1 MNQKSF
7 NWSDRTILIA
17 EDVESNF
24 LFLEEVIG
32 RTGANILWATNGQ
45 NALDIFNQNN
55 IDLILM
61 DIQMPL
67 MNGFDATRAI
77 KKLNP
82 KIPVISQTAYAM
94 AEDRAK
100 SIAAGC
106 DDYISKPISSQK
118 LLSLIDNYLP

>member
-1 MNQKSF
+1 MNTEAF
-7 NWSDRTILIA
+7 NWSNKTILIA
-17 EDVESNF
+17 EDVESNY

-45 NALDIFNQNN
+45 NAIDIFTQND

-67 MNGFDATRAI
+67 LNGFDATREI
-77 KKLNP
+77 KKINP

-94 AEDRAK
+94 AEDRGK

-118 LLSLIDNYLP
+118 LLNLIDKYL

>member
-1 MNQKSF
+1 MSTETF
-7 NWSDRTILIA
+7 NWSEKTILIA
-17 EDVESNF
+17 EDVESNY

-45 NALDIFNQNN
+45 HAVDMFTQNE

-67 MNGFDATRAI
+67 LNGFDATRAI
-77 KKLNP
+77 KKINP
-82 KIPVISQTAYAM
+82 KVPVISQTAYAM
-94 AEDRAK
+94 AEDRGK

-118 LLSLIDNYLP
+118 LLSLIDKYL

>member
-1 MNQKSF
+1 MSTETF
-7 NWSDRTILIA
+7 NWSEKTILIA

-32 RTGANILWATNGQ
+32 RTGASILWATNGQ
-45 NALDIFNQNN
+45 NAIEMFTQND

-67 MNGFDATRAI
+67 LNGFDATRAI
-77 KKLNP
+77 KKIDP

-94 AEDRAK
+94 AEDRGK

-106 DDYISKPISSQK
+106 DDYISKPISSKK
-118 LLSLIDNYLP
+118 LLSLINKYL

>member
-1 MNQKSF
+1 MSTETF
-7 NWSDRTILIA
+7 NWSEKTILIA
-17 EDVESNF
+17 EDVASNY

-32 RTGANILWATNGQ
+32 RTGAKILWAKNGQ
-45 NALDIFNQNN
+45 NAIEMFTQNN

-67 MNGFDATRAI
+67 LNGFDATRAI
-77 KKLNP
+77 KKINP
-82 KIPVISQTAYAM
+82 KVPVISQTAYAM
-94 AEDRAK
+94 AEDRGK

-118 LLSLIDNYLP
+118 LLHLINKYF

>member
-1 MNQKSF
+1 MSTETF
-7 NWSDRTILIA
+7 NWSEKTILIA
-17 EDVESNF
+17 EDVASNY

-32 RTGANILWATNGQ
+32 RTGAKILWAKNGQ
-45 NALDIFNQNN
+45 NAIEMFTQNN

-67 MNGFDATRAI
+67 LNGFEATRAI
-77 KKLNP
+77 KKINP
-82 KIPVISQTAYAM
+82 KVPVISQTAYAM
-94 AEDRAK
+94 AEDRGK

-118 LLSLIDNYLP
+118 LLHLINKYF

>member
-1 MNQKSF
+1 MNTKTF
-7 NWSDRTILIA
+7 NWSEKTILIA
-17 EDVESNF
+17 EDVESNY

-32 RTGANILWATNGQ
+32 RTGAKIIWATNGQ
-45 NALDIFNQNN
+45 NAIDIFTQND

-67 MNGFDATRAI
+67 LNGFDATRAI
-77 KKLNP
+77 KKIDP
-82 KIPVISQTAYAM
+82 KVPVISQTAYAM
-94 AEDRAK
+94 AEDRGK

-118 LLSLIDNYLP
+118 LLSLIDKYL

>member
-1 MNQKSF
+1 MSTETF
-7 NWSDRTILIA
+7 NWSEKTILIA
-17 EDVESNF
+17 EDVASNY

-32 RTGANILWATNGQ
+32 RTGAKILWAKNGQ
-45 NALDIFNQNN
+45 NAIEMFTKNN

-67 MNGFDATRAI
+67 LNGFDATRAI
-77 KKLNP
+77 KKINP
-82 KIPVISQTAYAM
+82 KVPVISQTAYAM
-94 AEDRAK
+94 AEDRGK

-118 LLSLIDNYLP
+118 LLHLINKYF

>member
-1 MNQKSF
+1 MSTDTF
-7 NWSDRTILIA
+7 NWSKKTILIA
-17 EDVESNF
+17 EDVESNY

-45 NALDIFNQNN
+45 NAIEMFTQND

-67 MNGFDATRAI
+67 LNGFDATRAI
-77 KKLNP
+77 KKIDP
-82 KIPVISQTAYAM
+82 QVPVISQTAYAM
-94 AEDRAK
+94 AEDRGK

-106 DDYISKPISSQK
+106 DDYISKPISGQK
-118 LLSLIDNYLP
+118 LLSLINKYL

>member
-7 NWSDRTILIA
+7 NWSDKTILIA

-32 RTGANILWATNGQ
+32 RTGAHILWATNGQ
-45 NALDIFNQNN
+45 NALDMFTQNN

-82 KIPVISQTAYAM
+82 NIPVISQTAYAM